1 MEYLELGRS
10 GLKVSRLACGLGFR
24 GQEDAGEAE
33 RAIERAVEL
42 GINFIDCANVYGLG
56 DEHKVRGTSEQ
67 ILARVLRRHRDDLV
81 VTSKVAGPIGEGPN
95 DGGLSRYH
103 ILREID
109 RTLTR
114 LETDHID
121 IYILHAY
128 DDRTPLEET
137 LRAIDDVVRAGKTRY
152 MGVSNF
158 QAWQVLKAQWT
169 QDRLGLDPLLCIQ
182 NRYHLLDRQLERE
195 MWPAQRDQGFGVMTH
210 SPLAVGLAL
219 GGVQPGPSAADRDPA
234 RQGPRRRAGE
244 GEGPRRGRA
253 LRTLAVLREIAD
265 AHGRTM
271 AQTAINWVL
280 SHPEVTAAVTGGD
293 TVTHVEENAGA
304 AGWSITP
311 EDRARLDEA
320 SVGQRPGE
328 ACR

>member
-1 MEYLELGRS
+1 MEYVEFGRS

-33 RAIERAVEL
+33 RRIERAVDL

-56 DEHKVRGTSEQ
+56 DEEKVRGTSEQ
-67 ILARVLRRHRDDLV
+67 VLARVLKRHRDDLV
-81 VTSKVAGPIGEGPN
+81 ITSKVAGRIGEGPN

-109 RTLTR
+109 RTLAR

-137 LRAIDDVVRAGKTRY
+137 LRAMDDVARAGKTRY
-152 MGVSNF
+152 VGVSNF
-158 QAWQVLKAQWT
+158 QAWQVLKALWT

-182 NRYHLLDRQLERE
+182 NRYHLLNRDLERD
-195 MWPAQRDQGFGVMTH
+195 MWPAQRGQGFGVMTH
-210 SPLAVGLAL
+210 SPLAVGLFS
-219 GGVQPGPSAADRDPA
+219 GMYTPDQPPPPEVLYA
-234 RQGPRRRAGE
+234 
-244 GEGPRRGRA
+244 RGRA
-253 LRTLAVLREIAD
+253 GDPQKDFREAARRTLGILREVAD
-265 AHGRTM
+265 AYGRTV

-293 TVTHVEENAGA
+293 TAAHMEENAGA
-304 AGWSITP
+304 VGWSITP

-320 SVGQRPGE
+320 SSVSAPD
-328 ACR
+328 